1 MSSVVF
7 FNALVV
13 AISMLGMRTYVK
25 IAKFIVVCPMS
36 VIILL
41 TVMIFYKF
49 GFRDSMLSIRSTLE
63 PNFRKLMAIR
73 AWTDAVLH
81 VMPSL
86 GVANGIFIVIS
97 SMKKFDNNA
106 IRDTVFVVVVDILC
120 SIFSC
125 FLISPIIGYTAS
137 QMYAM
142 TDKTVFGHK
151 MRYLIGD
158 WSQLPYTYMPSAFG
172 HTSAE
177 LGLLSAL
184 YIAVFVM
191 SLGPQVVALEMI
203 VLTVYRTFPGLLQ
216 MDERISR
223 KFICSAYLAAMFAYC
238 YVANDEKTS
247 GHFLET
253 YYVLIPLPFLAIL
266 EIAVMVHLYRMPRFI
281 VNMKTMLGK
290 PPSKLWRFFGYPV
303 GWYWTATLYV
313 ITPVTCCVTGVLLF
327 FDGRIGETLTRANL
341 FRAATAVLITPS
353 IVVATLIY
361 KVITTVKVGQSFR
374 NLFVTD
380 FKWGPKRLM
389 DRQRAIHEEHAAR
402 IYT

>member
-151 MRYLIGD
+151 KSHLSETVAVRYLIGD

-184 YIAVFVM
+184 YIA
-191 SLGPQVVALEMI
+191 VVALEMI

-290 PPSKLWRFFGYPV
+290 PPSKLWR
-303 GWYWTATLYV
+303 
-313 ITPVTCCVTGVLLF
+313 
-327 FDGRIGETLTRANL
+327 ANL

-361 KVITTVKVGQSFR
+361 KVWRVAAEALENCGKLMCIRVAIVGGGEDGNVRNGVSKEGMKLQENLAQFCPVKKGLYFGSRSDSGQICKLRSR
-374 NLFVTD
+374 SGAKLKGT
-380 FKWGPKRLM
+380 PC
-389 DRQRAIHEEHAAR
+389 
-402 IYT
+402 